1 MLCVYTSVVSCNW
14 QPDPFPRLFM
24 SLHFHFICCWCGC
37 FRELRDSIHSTAW
50 EHMNGTDK
58 FNPPPPRKR
67 VNVNQWAYLTAT
79 RRGVPLGKDAALQNS
94 QFIWCERHPRNIA
107 NDCRIGMKTL
117 TMMLIQLTATAASGG
132 GGSVEESELWY
143 VYEAM
148 KLDTR
153 AIHAQANIMLQL
165 NLFCPN
171 IDEQKKKNTMR
182 WTDKKRKKKTDG
194 IVMKRSPWWAPRN
207 DEQSVEY

>member
-1 MLCVYTSVVSCNW
+1 
-14 QPDPFPRLFM
+14 
-24 SLHFHFICCWCGC
+24 
-37 FRELRDSIHSTAW
+37 
-50 EHMNGTDK
+50 
-58 FNPPPPRKR
+58 
-67 VNVNQWAYLTAT
+67 
-79 RRGVPLGKDAALQNS
+79 
-94 QFIWCERHPRNIA
+94 
-107 NDCRIGMKTL
+107 
-117 TMMLIQLTATAASGG
+117 MMLIQLTATAASGG

-171 IDEQKKKNTMR
+171 IDEQKKKYNAMNR
-182 WTDKKRKKKTDG
+182 QEKEKKTDG